1 MHRRS
6 GHHRGHEPK
15 RRAGGPDSGTTTSS
29 DGGDA
34 ANRARHGNGG
44 TRAAKRQRQAPQS
57 RRGSGGHRHAPVVS
71 SSSSSSSSSSA
82 ALTPYAIEAGAAVA
96 AAYPHAISS
105 GEAAML
111 VATMAAEGAAAAA
124 AAGDSS
130 DSSDSLQPGT
140 VVADRFALGRV
151 AGSGGFG
158 VVYEAVDMADPQRVR
173 VAIKMEKGEHRV
185 RSLRH
190 EAVVFAALAGGPGVP
205 PVLWS
210 GSATAGDGRRV
221 DVLVMPLLGD
231 SLYDYMRSKASGHL
245 PPAAVMRIA
254 RYILRYLE
262 HMHARGW
269 LHRDVKP
276 HNFLLDRS
284 RRGLFM
290 VDYGL
295 AKRWCDPRTGAHVEY
310 ERRRNRS
317 SVPGTAKYASLN
329 THQGVGTSA
338 PLASHVLFFFSL
350 SLSLSLSLVWSFSF
364 SFFFWLYF
372 KRGACSFSVPIGWPP
387 LTFFCWRFS
396 YCHCMCA
403 RICVV
408 SFFFVFRQRQCRMAR
423 REFRTT
429 LTTTITMQY
438 GKKRQS
444 RLPPVSLRRPTVQ
457 SRRDDLEA
465 LAYTLVQLAKGSLPW
480 DSVPGHNKAKRCARI
495 RDCKAKTGV
504 DVICAGLPPCF
515 ARFLAYARALSFP
528 ETPDYEYCR
537 GLFGSSS
544 SAPPTNRRRHNNN
557 AS

>member
-6 GHHRGHEPK
+6 GHQQQRAHEAK
-15 RRAGGPDSGTTTSS
+15 RRAGADSGTASS
-29 DGGDA
+29 TDDCDEA
-34 ANRARHGNGG
+34 PYRARHANGPA
-44 TRAAKRQRQAPQS
+44 RSAKRQRNAVPS
-57 RRGSGGHRHAPVVS
+57 RRHAARRHAPSSGS
-71 SSSSSSSSSSA
+71 SSSSTSSSA
-82 ALTPYAIEAGAAVA
+82 VALTPYAIEAGAAVA
-96 AAYPHAISS
+96 AAYPHAITP
-105 GEAAML
+105 GEAATL
-111 VATMAAEGAAAAA
+111 VATMAAEGAAA

-158 VVYEAVDMADPQRVR
+158 VVYEAVDMADPHRLR

-210 GSATAGDGRRV
+210 GSATAGDGKRV
-221 DVLVMPLLGD
+221 DVLVMPLLGV
-231 SLYDYMRSKASGHL
+231 SLYDYMRSKSSGHL
-245 PPAAVMRIA
+245 APEAVMHIG

-284 RRGLFM
+284 RKTIYM

-329 THQGVGTSA
+329 THQGV
-338 PLASHVLFFFSL
+338 
-350 SLSLSLSLVWSFSF
+350 
-364 SFFFWLYF
+364 
-372 KRGACSFSVPIGWPP
+372 
-387 LTFFCWRFS
+387 
-396 YCHCMCA
+396 
-403 RICVV
+403 
-408 SFFFVFRQRQCRMAR
+408 
-423 REFRTT
+423 
-429 LTTTITMQY
+429 
-438 GKKRQS
+438 
-444 RLPPVSLRRPTVQ
+444 VQ

-465 LAYTLVQLAKGSLPW
+465 LAYTLVQLARGTLPW

-495 RDCKAKTGV
+495 RECKAKTSV
-504 DVICAGLPPCF
+504 EAICDGLPSCF

-528 ETPDYEYCR
+528 ETPDYNYCR
-537 GLFGSSS
+537 RLFGAKSSS
-544 SAPPTNRRRHNNN
+544 TGHHNNN
-557 AS
+557 NNNNRYHGA

>member
-1 MHRRS
+1 L
-6 GHHRGHEPK
+6 
-15 RRAGGPDSGTTTSS
+15 A
-29 DGGDA
+29 
-34 ANRARHGNGG
+34 
-44 TRAAKRQRQAPQS
+44 
-57 RRGSGGHRHAPVVS
+57 
-71 SSSSSSSSSSA
+71 SA
-82 ALTPYAIEAGAAVA
+82 LLTPYAIEAGAAVA
-96 AAYPHAISS
+96 AAYPHAISPN
-105 GEAAML
+105 EAAGL

-124 AAGDSS
+124 AAGADSS

-190 EAVVFAALAGGPGVP
+190 EAVVFAALSGGPGVP

-231 SLYDYMRSKASGHL
+231 SLYDYMRNKASGHL

-269 LHRDVKP
+269 LHRDIKP

-329 THQGVGTSA
+329 THQGVGM
-338 PLASHVLFFFSL
+338 SL
-350 SLSLSLSLVWSFSF
+350 SLSLSLF
-364 SFFFWLYF
+364 
-372 KRGACSFSVPIGWPP
+372 
-387 LTFFCWRFS
+387 
-396 YCHCMCA
+396 
-403 RICVV
+403 
-408 SFFFVFRQRQCRMAR
+408 
-423 REFRTT
+423 
-429 LTTTITMQY
+429 
-438 GKKRQS
+438 
-444 RLPPVSLRRPTVQ
+444 
-457 SRRDDLEA
+457 
-465 LAYTLVQLAKGSLPW
+465 
-480 DSVPGHNKAKRCARI
+480 
-495 RDCKAKTGV
+495 
-504 DVICAGLPPCF
+504 
-515 ARFLAYARALSFP
+515 
-528 ETPDYEYCR
+528 
-537 GLFGSSS
+537 SS
-544 SAPPTNRRRHNNN
+544 SALLPVMLVGALALDRKILRILFRPSRAHPCPFVVFLFLVGFG
-557 AS
+557 AA

>member
-6 GHHRGHEPK
+6 GHQQQQRAHEAK
-15 RRAGGPDSGTTTSS
+15 RRAGADSGTANST
-29 DGGDA
+29 DDCGDA
-34 ANRARHGNGG
+34 PYRTRHPNGSARI
-44 TRAAKRQRQAPQS
+44 AKRQRNAAPS
-57 RRGSGGHRHAPVVS
+57 RRHSARRHVPS
-71 SSSSSSSSSSA
+71 SSSSSSSSSTA

-96 AAYPHAISS
+96 AAYPHAITP
-105 GEAAML
+105 GEAAAL
-111 VATMAAEGAAAAA
+111 VATMAAEGAA

-158 VVYEAVDMADPQRVR
+158 VVYEAVDMADPQRLR

-210 GSATAGDGRRV
+210 GSATAGDGKRV
-221 DVLVMPLLGD
+221 DVLVMPLLGV
-231 SLYDYMRSKASGHL
+231 SLYDYMRSKSSGHL
-245 PPAAVMRIA
+245 APEAVMHIG

-284 RRGLFM
+284 RKTIYM

-329 THQGVGTSA
+329 THQGVGAFFPSFFSFFSFSSA
-338 PLASHVLFFFSL
+338 LFSLPLLWPRGSVCAACAVRAQRTRPKREGYKRTRQPLLPSL
-350 SLSLSLSLVWSFSF
+350 SLSLDSL
-364 SFFFWLYF
+364 
-372 KRGACSFSVPIGWPP
+372 K
-387 LTFFCWRFS
+387 
-396 YCHCMCA
+396 
-403 RICVV
+403 
-408 SFFFVFRQRQCRMAR
+408 
-423 REFRTT
+423 
-429 LTTTITMQY
+429 
-438 GKKRQS
+438 
-444 RLPPVSLRRPTVQ
+444 
-457 SRRDDLEA
+457 
-465 LAYTLVQLAKGSLPW
+465 
-480 DSVPGHNKAKRCARI
+480 
-495 RDCKAKTGV
+495 
-504 DVICAGLPPCF
+504 
-515 ARFLAYARALSFP
+515 
-528 ETPDYEYCR
+528 
-537 GLFGSSS
+537 
-544 SAPPTNRRRHNNN
+544 
-557 AS
+557 

>member
-1 MHRRS
+1 MPWHER
-6 GHHRGHEPK
+6 HRGHEPK
-15 RRAGGPDSGTTTSS
+15 RRTGGADSGTTTSS
-29 DGGDA
+29 DGGGDA
-34 ANRARHGNGG
+34 ANRGRHGNGSA
-44 TRAAKRQRQAPQS
+44 RAAKRQRQVPQT
-57 RRGSGGHRHAPVVS
+57 RRSGGGGGGGGGHRHAPVAS
-71 SSSSSSSSSSA
+71 SSSSSSSSSSAA

-105 GEAAML
+105 GEAAAL

-231 SLYDYMRSKASGHL
+231 SLYDYMRGKASGHL
-245 PPAAVMRIA
+245 PPTAVMRIA

-329 THQGVGTSA
+329 THQGVG
-338 PLASHVLFFFSL
+338 
-350 SLSLSLSLVWSFSF
+350 
-364 SFFFWLYF
+364 
-372 KRGACSFSVPIGWPP
+372 
-387 LTFFCWRFS
+387 
-396 YCHCMCA
+396 M
-403 RICVV
+403 
-408 SFFFVFRQRQCRMAR
+408 
-423 REFRTT
+423 
-429 LTTTITMQY
+429 
-438 GKKRQS
+438 
-444 RLPPVSLRRPTVQ
+444 
-457 SRRDDLEA
+457 
-465 LAYTLVQLAKGSLPW
+465 
-480 DSVPGHNKAKRCARI
+480 
-495 RDCKAKTGV
+495 
-504 DVICAGLPPCF
+504 
-515 ARFLAYARALSFP
+515 
-528 ETPDYEYCR
+528 
-537 GLFGSSS
+537 
-544 SAPPTNRRRHNNN
+544 SAPPTFTICLRAHARRHG
-557 AS
+557 SMIIIIVIILFY

>member
-6 GHHRGHEPK
+6 GHHQQQRAHEAK
-15 RRAGGPDSGTTTSS
+15 RRVGADSGTASS
-29 DGGDA
+29 ADYDEA
-34 ANRARHGNGG
+34 PHRARHANGSARG
-44 TRAAKRQRQAPQS
+44 AKRQRNAVPS
-57 RRGSGGHRHAPVVS
+57 RRHAVRRHAPSSGS
-71 SSSSSSSSSSA
+71 SSSSTSSSA
-82 ALTPYAIEAGAAVA
+82 VALTPYAIEAGAAVA
-96 AAYPHAISS
+96 AAYPHAITP
-105 GEAAML
+105 GEAATL
-111 VATMAAEGAAAAA
+111 VATMAAEGAAA

-158 VVYEAVDMADPQRVR
+158 VVYEAVDMADPHRLR

-210 GSATAGDGRRV
+210 GSATAGDGKRV
-221 DVLVMPLLGD
+221 DVLVMPLLGV
-231 SLYDYMRSKASGHL
+231 SLYDYMRSKSSGHL
-245 PPAAVMRIA
+245 APEAVMHIG

-284 RRGLFM
+284 RKTIYM

-329 THQGVGTSA
+329 THQGVGASFSCPFFFFLSLCCFPVRMVFLCVRHAQERPKFSETLFSPIRRPIAPTRLSCA
-338 PLASHVLFFFSL
+338 PLFPLSLCLYCVCRPFSL
-350 SLSLSLSLVWSFSF
+350 TTVVL
-364 SFFFWLYF
+364 
-372 KRGACSFSVPIGWPP
+372 P
-387 LTFFCWRFS
+387 LFVRFS
-396 YCHCMCA
+396 AC
-403 RICVV
+403 V
-408 SFFFVFRQRQCRMAR
+408 SFFCLLVRDDGTTAMR
-423 REFRTT
+423 RGGLF
-429 LTTTITMQY
+429 
-438 GKKRQS
+438 
-444 RLPPVSLRRPTVQ
+444 TVQ

-465 LAYTLVQLAKGSLPW
+465 LAYTLVQLARGTLPW

-495 RDCKAKTGV
+495 RECKAKTSV
-504 DVICAGLPPCF
+504 EAICDGLPSCF

-528 ETPDYEYCR
+528 ETPDYNYCR
-537 GLFGSSS
+537 RLFGAKSSS
-544 SAPPTNRRRHNNN
+544 TGHQNNN
-557 AS
+557 NNNNRYHGP